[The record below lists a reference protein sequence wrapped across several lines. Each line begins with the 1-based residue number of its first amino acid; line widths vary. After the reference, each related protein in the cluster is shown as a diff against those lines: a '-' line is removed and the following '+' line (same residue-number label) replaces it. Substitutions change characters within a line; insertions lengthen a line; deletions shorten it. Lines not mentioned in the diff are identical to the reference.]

1 MLGTPVGLD
10 IKITKKIIRVSCG
23 NQLEQERWETARAME
38 NHHLLQKFLELVL
51 NWIWNKWS

>member
-23 NQLEQERWETARAME
+23 NQQERWETARAME